1 MSFGWHSGSYGD
13 DSLFK
18 AAIDAAYNAGIPL
31 ASQGGNSGAISVDVP
46 AACVGPVLLNLEKG
60 SKENFLRLL
69 TTPLATRTWLVL
81 EQ

>member
-31 ASQGGNSGAISVDVP
+31 ASQGGNSGGISVDVP
-46 AACVGPVLLNLEKG
+46 AACVDPVPINPENVF
-60 SKENFLRLL
+60 KENFLRLL
-69 TTPLATRTWLVL
+69 TSAPATQTLLVL